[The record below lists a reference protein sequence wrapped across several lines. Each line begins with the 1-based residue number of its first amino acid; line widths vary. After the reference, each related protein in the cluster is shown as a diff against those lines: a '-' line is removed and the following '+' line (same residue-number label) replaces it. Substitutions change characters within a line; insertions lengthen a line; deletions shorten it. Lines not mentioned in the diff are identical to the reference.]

1 MEEINFTALA
11 PRLGTRPMLSE
22 WDVIGTCSM
31 NGGAFSWGSL
41 WNSARSI
48 GSRLKN
54 LGLAAWNSSTGEA
67 LKQKLRDT
75 NLQEKVVEG
84 ISSGIHGAVDIAR
97 QQVER
102 AIDRQLGARAPVR
115 EIVTE
120 EVAAVPVKRP
130 REDDEEDLVIRTDEP
145 PAYDEIYTSGAPDI
159 PVTRPIAP
167 LVTPVAPAGPPVR
180 VVPAAAPATVASI
193 ASVARNPVLVKGP
206 SASAPVVSVPA
217 ARVALPAS
225 SSRLQQRPWQAA
237 LSNIVG
243 VGVNFSKRRRCF

>member
-1 MEEINFTALA
+1 
-11 PRLGTRPMLSE
+11 
-22 WDVIGTCSM
+22 M

-41 WNSARSI
+41 WNGARSL
-48 GSRLKN
+48 GSHLKN

-67 LKQKLRDT
+67 LRQKLRDT

-102 AIDRQLGARAPVR
+102 AIDRQLGPRAPVR
-115 EIVTE
+115 E
-120 EVAAVPVKRP
+120 VAAEEIEVPAKRP
-130 REDDEEDLVIRTDEP
+130 REDDEEELVIRNDEP

-159 PVTRPIAP
+159 PMTR
-167 LVTPVAPAGPPVR
+167 PVAPLATPVVPSGPPVR
-180 VVPAAAPATVASI
+180 VVPAAAPATVAAI
-193 ASVARNPVLVKGP
+193 ASSARAPVLVKKP

-217 ARVALPAS
+217 ARVVRPAAVVTANT
-225 SSRLQQRPWQAA
+225 SSRLQQRPWEAA

-243 VGVNFSKRRRCF
+243 VGVSFAKRRRCF

>member
-1 MEEINFTALA
+1 
-11 PRLGTRPMLSE
+11 MLSD
-22 WDVIGTCSM
+22 WGVIGTCSM

-48 GSRLKN
+48 GSHLKN

-67 LKQKLRDT
+67 LRQKLRDT

-115 EIVTE
+115 EVAAEE
-120 EVAAVPVKRP
+120 EVVLPAKRP
-130 REDDEEDLVIRTDEP
+130 REDDEEELVIRNDEP
-145 PAYDEIYTSGAPDI
+145 PAYDEIYTSGVPDV
-159 PVTRPIAP
+159 PMTRPVAP
-167 LVTPVAPAGPPVR
+167 LATPVAPSGPPVR
-180 VVPAAAPATVASI
+180 VVPAAAPATVAAI
-193 ASVARNPVLVKGP
+193 ASSARAPVVVKAPG
-206 SASAPVVSVPA
+206 ASAPVVSVPA
-217 ARVALPAS
+217 ARVVRPAALAAS
-225 SSRLQQRPWQAA
+225 SARLQQRPWQAA

-243 VGVNFSKRRRCF
+243 VGVSFSKRRRCF